1 MFKNL
6 QYILLLSALLLS
18 ANARSEINQL
28 INSSMNQEEFIAFQE
43 RVGKAVAD
51 HPEFKVAQDNLQ
63 ATYASLKGAESAL
76 KPQFKVLLDSNNAI
90 SRKYRENASN
100 LVERSQAD
108 HKTNVRF
115 TITQL
120 LYDFGATQYDVS
132 RSESLTKA
140 SRAELTNKVL
150 ELIFLS
156 IRSYIDVASYNNF
169 VSVVEES
176 YLRHKSIKDR
186 IKQRVDSGL
195 SAARELSRAEAREAE
210 AFAKLTS
217 VRQNL
222 GIAISKFRIY
232 FPTGDLPTKIPFHPE
247 DFSNVSLINA
257 QNIMLSRNPLVL
269 QANEQLRAS
278 KFRTKNVNASTLPR
292 LDLELKKQ
300 HYNVTQETDEF
311 DFYSGV
317 NFTYDI
323 YTGGRN
329 EALKEQA
336 KAEES
341 ATLND
346 RDALLQKLI
355 AELRESVKNLNLLPD
370 RLEAYKNAYLANK
383 KSQYFAQEEFSTSN
397 ALLLDLLQTERDFL
411 DASESLIETL
421 RSSEIQKYSYL
432 QLIGELGD
440 TFQVILE

>member
-1 MFKNL
+1 MFKHL
-6 QYILLLSALLLS
+6 QYILLLSLSVCSFTVKSDIDELLDS
-18 ANARSEINQL
+18 NMDQK
-28 INSSMNQEEFIAFQE
+28 EFSAFQD
-43 RVGKAVAD
+43 RVGRAVAE
-51 HPEFKVAQDNLQ
+51 HPEFKVAQDNLR

-76 KPQFKVLLDSNNAI
+76 KPQFRVLLDSNNAI
-90 SRKYRENASN
+90 SRKYREVASN

-115 TITQL
+115 TISQL
-120 LYDFGATQYDVS
+120 LYDFGATQYEVS
-132 RSESLTKA
+132 RNESLTKA

-169 VSVVEES
+169 VNVVEES
-176 YLRHKSIKDR
+176 YLRHKSIKER
-186 IKQRVDSGL
+186 IKQRVESGL

-232 FPTGDLPTKIPFHPE
+232 FPTGDLPTKIPFHPNN
-247 DFSNVSLINA
+247 FSNVSLLVS
-257 QNIMLSRNPLVL
+257 QDIMLSRNPLVL

-278 KFRTKNVNASTLPR
+278 KFRTKNVNASALPR

-300 HYNVTQETDEF
+300 HYNITQETDEF

-346 RDALLQKLI
+346 RDALMQKLI

-370 RLEAYKNAYLANK
+370 RLNAYKNAYLANK
-383 KSQYFAQEEFSTSN
+383 KSQYFAQEEFRSSN

-411 DASESLIETL
+411 EASESLIETL

-440 TFQVILE
+440 TFQIILE

>member
-1 MFKNL
+1 M
-6 QYILLLSALLLS
+6 
-18 ANARSEINQL
+18 
-28 INSSMNQEEFIAFQE
+28 
-43 RVGKAVAD
+43 
-51 HPEFKVAQDNLQ
+51 
-63 ATYASLKGAESAL
+63 
-76 KPQFKVLLDSNNAI
+76 
-90 SRKYRENASN
+90 
-100 LVERSQAD
+100 
-108 HKTNVRF
+108 
-115 TITQL
+115 
-120 LYDFGATQYDVS
+120 
-132 RSESLTKA
+132 
-140 SRAELTNKVL
+140 
-150 ELIFLS
+150 
-156 IRSYIDVASYNNF
+156 
-169 VSVVEES
+169 EES
-176 YLRHKSIKDR
+176 YLRHKSIKER
-186 IKQRVDSGL
+186 IKQRVESGL

-232 FPTGDLPTKIPFHPE
+232 FPTGDLPTKIPFHPNN
-247 DFSNVSLINA
+247 FSNVSLLVS
-257 QNIMLSRNPLVL
+257 QDIMLSRNPLVL

-278 KFRTKNVNASTLPR
+278 KFRTKNVNASALPR

-346 RDALLQKLI
+346 RDALMQKLI

-370 RLEAYKNAYLANK
+370 RLNAYKNAYLANK
-383 KSQYFAQEEFSTSN
+383 KSQYFAQEEFRSSN

-411 DASESLIETL
+411 EASESLIETL

-440 TFQVILE
+440 TFQIILE